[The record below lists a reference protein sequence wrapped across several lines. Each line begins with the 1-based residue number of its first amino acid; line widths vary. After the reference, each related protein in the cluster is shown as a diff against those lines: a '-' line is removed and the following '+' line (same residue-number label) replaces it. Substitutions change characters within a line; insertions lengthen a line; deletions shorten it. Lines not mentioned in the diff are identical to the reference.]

1 MGEGFC
7 FIKDEYPIKIGN
19 NYNYIDLLLFNYN
32 YNSFVVVELKI
43 NELKHRD
50 LGQIQV
56 YMNYI
61 DKNLKTIYQNKTI
74 GIIVCYKN
82 NELVIE
88 YSSDPRIYVTEYEI
102 V

>member
-1 MGEGFC
+1 
-7 FIKDEYPIKIGN
+7 
-19 NYNYIDLLLFNYN
+19 
-32 YNSFVVVELKI
+32 
-43 NELKHRD
+43 
-50 LGQIQV
+50 
-56 YMNYI
+56 MNYI
-61 DKNLKTIYQNKTI
+61 DKNIKMINQNNTI